1 MYIGIIRNI
10 FFDKTGR
17 EINMDKEKVYSAIYN
32 KYIMPTKAVRKN
44 YIGVEIEM
52 PVVALNG
59 SCVDE
64 KTVHEIADFFSDRFG
79 FAPSGYD
86 SQGEVT
92 SFENNESGD
101 ILSFD
106 CSYSNLEL
114 SFGRAKTLFDVY
126 DRFKSYYSFLNDRF
140 HVQGYILTGMGI
152 NPNSANI
159 HGKPI
164 QNERYRML
172 YHYLHSYKKHTS
184 EFGISFHDRPDFG
197 TFTSA
202 SQVQLDVSY
211 DRLIDVI
218 NVTGLLEPYKAMLF
232 ANSYMPEHPEFLC
245 VRNMLWEHSM
255 QGYNPHNVGMFSL
268 PIHSVNELIEYIGTQ
283 SIYCTMRNGK
293 YIDFKPIRVCD
304 YFDRNEIHGEYFNGE
319 KYCEITFK
327 PEQSDINYLRTFKF
341 QDLTFRGTIEY
352 RSSCCQPI
360 SDVMTVAAFHTGI
373 NERISELKELL
384 KDDRVIYSH
393 GYSPT
398 ELAEMFSKR
407 EYPDFVEKSELSKQL
422 IRILK
427 LAEDGLIYRANGEEK
442 LLAPLFERAE
452 RLTNPAREMVTGIE
466 NGISMW
472 DFIEKYSRV

>member
-1 MYIGIIRNI
+1 
-10 FFDKTGR
+10 
-17 EINMDKEKVYSAIYN
+17 MDKEKIYSAIYD
-32 KYIMPTKAVRKN
+32 KYIAPTKVVREN
-44 YIGVEIEM
+44 FIGVEIEM
-52 PVVALNG
+52 PVVALDGG
-59 SCVDE
+59 SVDE
-64 KTVHEIADFFSDRFG
+64 SMVHSVAEHFAEKFA
-79 FAPSGYD
+79 FAPAGYD
-86 SQGEVT
+86 SQGGVT
-92 SFENNESGD
+92 SYQNDERGD

-114 SFGRAKTLFDVY
+114 SFGKAVTLFDVH
-126 DRFKSYYSFLNDRF
+126 DRFKSYYAFLGGQF
-140 HVQGYILTGMGI
+140 HLNGCTLTGMGI
-152 NPNSANI
+152 NPNAANI

-172 YHYLHSYKKHTS
+172 YHYLHSYKEYAS

-232 ANSYMPEHPEFLC
+232 ANSYLPEHPKYLC

-268 PIHSVNELIEYIGTQ
+268 PIHSANELVEYIGTQ
-283 SIYCTMRNGK
+283 SIYCTMRGGK
-293 YIDFKPIRVCD
+293 YIDFKPVRVCD
-304 YFDRNEIHGEYFNGE
+304 YFDKDEIHGRYFDGE
-319 KYCEITFK
+319 MYRDIAFT
-327 PEQSDINYLRTFKF
+327 PEDSDIDYLRTFKF
-341 QDLTFRGTIEY
+341 EDLTFRGTIEY

-384 KDDRVIYSH
+384 ENDRVIYSH

-398 ELAEMFSKR
+398 ELVEMFSKR
-407 EYPDFVEKSELSKQL
+407 KTCDGGS
-422 IRILK
+422 IRALM
-427 LAEDGLIYRANGEEK
+427 GS
-442 LLAPLFERAE
+442 
-452 RLTNPAREMVTGIE
+452 T
-466 NGISMW
+466 S
-472 DFIEKYSRV
+472 

>member
-1 MYIGIIRNI
+1 
-10 FFDKTGR
+10 
-17 EINMDKEKVYSAIYN
+17 MDKEKIYRAIYD
-32 KYIMPTKAVRKN
+32 KYIAPTKVARKN

-52 PVVALNG
+52 PVVALDGG
-59 SCVDE
+59 SVSEDM
-64 KTVHEIADFFSDRFG
+64 VHSVAQLFAEWFG
-79 FAPSGYD
+79 FSPSGYD
-86 SQGEVT
+86 SKGGVT
-92 SFENNESGD
+92 SFENHENGD

-114 SFGRAKTLFDVY
+114 SFGKAVTLFDVH
-126 DRFKSYYSFLNDRF
+126 DRFKSYYAFLGEQFNLN
-140 HVQGYILTGMGI
+140 GCTLTGMGI
-152 NPNSANI
+152 NPNAANI

-172 YHYLHSYKKHTS
+172 YHYLHSYKERAS

-232 ANSYMPEHPEFLC
+232 ANSYLPDHPKYLC

-268 PIHSVNELIEYIGTQ
+268 PMHSANELVEYIGTQ
-283 SIYCTMRNGK
+283 SIYCTMRDGK
-293 YIDFKPIRVCD
+293 YIDFKPVRVCD
-304 YFDRNEIHGEYFNGE
+304 YFDRDEVHGQYFDGE
-319 KYCEITFK
+319 TYRDIAFT
-327 PEQSDINYLRTFKF
+327 PEDGDIDYLRTFKF
-341 QDLTFRGTIEY
+341 EDLTFRGTIEY

-384 KDDRVIYSH
+384 ENDRVIYSH

-398 ELAEMFSKR
+398 ELVEMFSKR
-407 EYPDFVEKSELSKQL
+407 KYPDFAEKSELSKQL
-422 IRILK
+422 VRILT
-427 LAEDGLIYRANGEEK
+427 LAEDGLKYRGYGEEI
-442 LLAPLFERAE
+442 LLSPLFERAE
-452 RLTNPAREMVTGIE
+452 RLTNPAREMIE
-466 NGISMW
+466 GLESGVPMR
-472 DFIEKYSRV
+472 DFIERYSQL